1 MSFVGVHFDSVPRH
15 LMELVPAYLDS
26 AFDAAEALAVAVVP
40 VAVAVAAGAG

>member
-1 MSFVGVHFDSVPRH
+1 MSIVDVHFDSVPRH